1 MCGGVHWVSVS
12 VSPRWVGFGYL
23 HWLGTFVEL
32 TTAQRSLLTTM
43 AELAYCNPFSPLRM
57 KLEQHALGDHYRA
70 EEQLAWS
77 RTPQSD
83 HHERPN
89 VVRLTKQAN
98 ELCNH
103 LHQRI
108 EAGEKLDSQTHQL
121 YDDLVTYV
129 LYYRHVAPCSIEQLY
144 ADTRAVRDKW
154 RAFVTDYRRFHLS
167 LNAET
172 AGPAAAHLFAC
183 LCQVR
188 RAFRFIFDCIL
199 GESAPAGQLRE
210 MVWQSIFTHNM
221 RRYRRALYSQMREL
235 ATLITGPSGTGKE
248 LVARAVALSQYLPF
262 DAQREAFVGDL
273 AGAFTPLNLSALS
286 PTLIESELFG
296 HRKGSFTGATSDRAG
311 WLESCQ
317 PHGAVF
323 LDEIG
328 ELDMAIQVK
337 LLRVVQNRTYCR
349 LGETDERSFQ
359 GKLIAA
365 TNRDLGCEI
374 DAGRFRHDLYYR
386 LCSDRIETPTLHAQL
401 SDRPQALAGL
411 IRFLA
416 FRIAGDEGDSLA
428 EEVELWIAENLPA
441 DYPWPGNIRELEQC
455 VRNVLVRQAY
465 TPRIQA
471 ESAPCVQRQW
481 LADAEAGR
489 SSADQLLRHYAT
501 WLYAKQGTYEAVAKI
516 MGLDRRT
523 VKSKIEEAMLA
534 EFREN

>member
-1 MCGGVHWVSVS
+1 MK
-12 VSPRWVGFGYL
+12 
-23 HWLGTFVEL
+23 L
-32 TTAQRSLLTTM
+32 TPAQRSLLKTM
-43 AELAYCNPFSPLRM
+43 AELAYCNPFSPRRM
-57 KLEQHALGDHYRA
+57 KLESEALGGDYQL

-77 RTPQSD
+77 RTPESD

-89 VVRLTKQAN
+89 VVRLTNQAN
-98 ELCNH
+98 ELCEQ
-103 LHQRI
+103 LFKRI
-108 EAGEKLDSQTHQL
+108 EAGEKLDPQTHQL

-129 LYYRHVAPCSIEQLY
+129 LYYRHIAPCSIEQLY
-144 ADTRAVRDKW
+144 ADPRAVRDKW
-154 RAFVTDYRRFHLS
+154 RAFVADYRRFHS
-167 LNAET
+167 MVGSVDNGAVDN
-172 AGPAAAHLFAC
+172 GSIDNGSAAAHLFAC

-199 GESAPAGQLRE
+199 GESAPAGKLRE
-210 MVWQSIFTHNM
+210 MAWQSIFTHNM

-248 LVARAVALSQYLPF
+248 LVAQAVALSQFIPF
-262 DAQREAFVGDL
+262 NPDGEAFGGDL
-273 AGAFTPLNLSALS
+273 GGAFTPLNLSALS

-337 LLRVVQNRTYCR
+337 LLRVVQNRTYSR

-374 DAGRFRHDLYYR
+374 DEGRFRHDLYYR

-428 EEVELWIAENLPA
+428 EEVEIWIAGNLPA

-465 TPRIQA
+465 TPRTPA
-471 ESAPCVQRQW
+471 ESTPCVQRQW

-501 WLYAKQGTYEAVAKI
+501 WLYSKQGTYEAVAKI

>member
-1 MCGGVHWVSVS
+1 MK
-12 VSPRWVGFGYL
+12 
-23 HWLGTFVEL
+23 L
-32 TTAQRSLLTTM
+32 TPAQRSLLTTM
-43 AELAYCNPFSPLRM
+43 AELAYCNPFSPRRM
-57 KLEQHALGDHYRA
+57 ELEKAALGDKYQL
-70 EEQLAWS
+70 EEQIAWS
-77 RTPQSD
+77 RTPESD

-89 VVRLTKQAN
+89 VLRLTRQAN
-98 ELCNH
+98 ELCEE
-103 LHQRI
+103 LHKRI
-108 EAGEKLDSQTHQL
+108 EAGEKPNSQTRQQ

-129 LYYRHVAPCSIEQLY
+129 LYYRHVAPCTIEQLY
-144 ADTRAVRDKW
+144 ADPRAVRDKW
-154 RAFVTDYRRFHLS
+154 RKFVADYQQFHGASS
-167 LNAET
+167 LEDIQ
-172 AGPAAAHLFAC
+172 PAAEHLFAC

-221 RRYRRALYSQMREL
+221 RRYRRALYSQMCEL
-235 ATLITGPSGTGKE
+235 ATLVTGPSGTGKE
-248 LVARAVALSQYLPF
+248 LVARAVALSQYIPF
-262 DAQREAFVGDL
+262 DTEREAFGGDL
-273 AGAFTPLNLSALS
+273 TGAFTPLNLSALS

-349 LGETDERSFQ
+349 LGETDERSFR

-386 LCSDRIETPTLHAQL
+386 LCSDRVETPTLHAQL
-401 SDRPQALAGL
+401 TDRPQALAGL

-416 FRIAGDEGDSLA
+416 FRIAGDEGESLA
-428 EEVELWIAENLPA
+428 QEVEMWIAENLPA

-465 TPRIQA
+465 SPRTPA
-471 ESAPCVQRQW
+471 DSTVSAGLRW

-489 SSADQLLRHYAT
+489 SSAEQLLRHYAT